1 MRLFIA
7 SSANIEDYSAIRSD
21 FSEVLDGKWVE
32 EENLHLTW
40 SFLGE
45 QKSAEPWRERLKP
58 IPSMSES
65 TELRSLGFFGHPPR
79 ILYARCESEGL
90 TQKVTEFEKQGFS
103 MKRFQP
109 HVTLCRIKRI
119 EDWKGFKEL
128 VKKYRG
134 KNIGEVLPGI
144 TLYESKLTK
153 SGPIYTKIETVT
165 K

>member
-21 FSEVLDGKWVE
+21 FSEVLYGKWVE

-45 QKSAEPWRERLKP
+45 QKSTDPWLERLKP

-65 TELRSLGFFGHPPR
+65 TELRSIGFFGHPPR
-79 ILYARCESEGL
+79 ILYARCESDVL
-90 TQKVTEFEKQGFS
+90 MQKVKEFERQGFS
-103 MKRFQP
+103 MKRFRP

-134 KNIGEVLPGI
+134 ENIGEVLPEI
-144 TLYESKLTK
+144 ALYESKLTRA
-153 SGPIYTKIETVT
+153 GPIYTKIENVT
-165 K
+165 T